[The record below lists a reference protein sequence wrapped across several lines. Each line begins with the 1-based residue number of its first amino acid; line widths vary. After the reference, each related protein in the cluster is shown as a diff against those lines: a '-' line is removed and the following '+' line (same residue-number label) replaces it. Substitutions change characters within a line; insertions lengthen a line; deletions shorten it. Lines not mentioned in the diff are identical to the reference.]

1 MGHDAVRH
9 ATVGHEAR
17 ETTRSMMFTMGSG
30 GGGEDEDDGGS
41 MVKEARRK
49 IEEEIR
55 KERRF
60 SKVKDTRRPLLS
72 TPMQKRAREEDGTWR
87 MSQASPKS
95 ERTLATPG
103 RRIQTPIINFLINQ
117 TKEER
122 RKCLQKPKMKSPDM
136 SASPSL
142 KSKDDMRKEDS
153 RKGTGA
159 KRRIT
164 LKPGKVPMIKKY
176 FEECENVPESSKAVM
191 RKSAM
196 HNNNVLC
203 PPDPGQTEHI
213 SAGLD
218 PEMAVQLQNTAKPAQ
233 PIIEEGKCHM
243 TELGPMGNCQTI
255 TAENESQGSHLES
268 PR

>member
-1 MGHDAVRH
+1 
-9 ATVGHEAR
+9 
-17 ETTRSMMFTMGSG
+17 
-30 GGGEDEDDGGS
+30 
-41 MVKEARRK
+41 
-49 IEEEIR
+49 
-55 KERRF
+55 
-60 SKVKDTRRPLLS
+60 
-72 TPMQKRAREEDGTWR
+72 
-87 MSQASPKS
+87 
-95 ERTLATPG
+95 
-103 RRIQTPIINFLINQ
+103 
-117 TKEER
+117 
-122 RKCLQKPKMKSPDM
+122 M

-142 KSKDDMRKEDS
+142 KSKEDKRKEDS

-159 KRRIT
+159 KRKIT
-164 LKPGKVPMIKKY
+164 LKPGKVSLIKKY
-176 FEECENVPESSKAVM
+176 FEEYENVPEPSKAVV

-218 PEMAVQLQNTAKPAQ
+218 PEMAVQLKNTAKPAQ

-243 TELGPMGNCQTI
+243 TELGPIGNCQTI